1 MVGVAPILSY
11 VVPIEG
17 LPICVGGIDE
27 NGNRVCYGYT
37 EETEEGTIGLLYM
50 HYIAD
55 ISGQYY
61 LMSETE
67 EWPTFPI
74 TITPAASKTTK
85 SADMKPTSVQT
96 FTNAPATFKTYYRS
110 YCEAVK

>member
-1 MVGVAPILSY
+1 MYRYIFFDLDGTIIDSAPGVIKSVWHAL
-11 VVPIEG
+11 
-17 LPICVGGIDE
+17 LH
-27 NGNRVCYGYT
+27 YGYT
-37 EETEEGTIGLLYM
+37 EETEEGTITLSYM

-61 LMSETE
+61 LMSETQ

-74 TITPAASKTTK
+74 TITPASKTTK
-85 SADMKPTSVQT
+85 SADMKPASVQT
-96 FTNAPATFKTYYRS
+96 FTNAPATFKNYYRS